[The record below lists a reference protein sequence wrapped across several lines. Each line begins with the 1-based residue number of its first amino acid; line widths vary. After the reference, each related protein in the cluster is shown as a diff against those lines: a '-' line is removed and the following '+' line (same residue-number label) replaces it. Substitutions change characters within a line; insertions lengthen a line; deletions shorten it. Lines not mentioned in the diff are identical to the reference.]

1 MKQERK
7 NDQVPDEPPFFF
19 VSLLFNRS
27 RARIPQ
33 LGILERGQKR
43 KNVFFSSSFHKMA
56 ANFWVSSQYEEWT
69 KGQSFDKLNEE
80 DQKRVSER
88 KRKDAEIFG
97 PDSMEEDIKRLRVH
111 LANTIT
117 CGCPSPAHYNLRSHV
132 FHLPPLSL
140 KSTDYLLVL
149 LPCLH
154 LHLYQ
159 HFFARSCFALQ

>member
-1 MKQERK
+1 
-7 NDQVPDEPPFFF
+7 
-19 VSLLFNRS
+19 
-27 RARIPQ
+27 
-33 LGILERGQKR
+33 
-43 KNVFFSSSFHKMA
+43 MA

-117 CGCPSPAHYNLRSHV
+117 CGCPIQAIYSFRWHV
-132 FHLPPLSL
+132 FHLLPLSL
-140 KSTDYLLVL
+140 KSTYYLLVL
-149 LPCLH
+149 LPSLH
-154 LHLYQ
+154 LHLYH
-159 HFFARSCFALQ
+159 HFFARSWFALQ